1 MELNQAEKSKLYGI
15 LQNMKDRKDWRRS
28 TNSNILLVD
37 GTNLFIRGWA
47 ATNSMSENGNLVGGV
62 VASLK
67 SLGYAN
73 KLIAPTRCVVVFDGA
88 GGSVKRRKLFPDYK
102 SHRKNKIRLNR
113 AYEEM
118 SDAPTEEES
127 CRHQYQRFVQ
137 YLQILPVNLLSIDLV
152 EADDV
157 LAYLATDYFKDS
169 EKVHIMSSDRDFL
182 QLCDGRV
189 QVYSPTKKRI
199 YGPAEVLND
208 YHIHPNNFVLYRAL
222 DGDDSDDIPGIELAG
237 PKTIVKHFPWLNESS
252 LHTVDEVI
260 KHADGFKNK
269 YKVCEN
275 ICNGKAI
282 LDRNVALMQ
291 LKDTALTTIAQLHCN
306 EVLQAANIPML
317 DRNAFIKMVRED
329 GIDANLPNHVN
340 WLQDTFALLDS
351 VTRKD

>member
-1 MELNQAEKSKLYGI
+1 
-15 LQNMKDRKDWRRS
+15 
-28 TNSNILLVD
+28 
-37 GTNLFIRGWA
+37 
-47 ATNSMSENGNLVGGV
+47 MSENGNLVGGV

-351 VTRKD
+351 VTRKE

>member
-351 VTRKD
+351 VTRKE